1 MALSINSNLTAL
13 NSQAQLRQTEQA
25 KRQVLAQLASGKAV
39 NGAADNAAG
48 LAIAEALRS
57 QVAGDSQ
64 AIRNAIDGIS
74 LTQTADGALSQ
85 LTQNSQRIEELAVQ
99 AGNGTLSA
107 SDREALQKE
116 VDQLTQANSQIIQS
130 TNYNSTAL
138 FNGGSNTTFQV
149 GANSSS
155 DAQISV
161 TAPNLTSGS
170 TALNGYNA
178 NANAT
183 GTIDL
188 SNPSAA
194 LSQIQADLKQLGNS
208 RADLG
213 AASNRFGTAIDN
225 LTTSSINAEASRSRI
240 QDADYAAA
248 SAELARQQIL
258 SNSSVAVQAQANLT
272 PQYAASLLR

>member
-13 NSQAQLRQTEQA
+13 NSQTQLRQTDQA

-39 NGAADNAAG
+39 NGAADNGAG
-48 LAIAEALRS
+48 LAVAEALRS
-57 QVAGDSQ
+57 QVTGDNQ
-64 AIRNAIDGIS
+64 AIRNAVEGVS
-74 LTQTADGALSQ
+74 LTQTAEGALSQ

-99 AGNGTLSA
+99 AGNGTLNA
-107 SDREALQKE
+107 SDRDALQKE

-130 TNYNSTAL
+130 TNYNGTAL

-149 GANSSS
+149 GAAGSS
-155 DAQISV
+155 DAQVSV
-161 TAPNLTSGS
+161 RAPDLTAGS

-178 NANAT
+178 NPNAT
-183 GTIDL
+183 ATIDL
-188 SNPSAA
+188 SNPATA
-194 LSQIQADLKQLGNS
+194 LSRVQADLKQLGSS

-240 QDADYAAA
+240 QDVDYAAA